1 MLKIILPVSLIA
13 SSFFMLNVSALTP
26 IPAKSKVSKKVSTLT
41 TTKVVTKKPIKTK
54 GKPSKEASSND
65 DSKAGNFGITAK
77 VSTLGLGL
85 DLTYGIMDKLNARFN
100 INGGSLSAD
109 GEQDGINYKGNLN
122 LQSIGGLLDFHPTG
136 GGFRL
141 SAGIFNNSNE
151 VDLDSSS
158 VNEDAKI
165 GDISYDI
172 SAAKVNTNVSF
183 KSSAPYLGIGWG
195 NAVDKKS
202 KFSINTDLG
211 VLFQGTPI
219 IKMKATGN
227 VIPKSGANT
236 GPSVDLEGSSLAA
249 QEFQRELLKEQ
260 EKLNNDS
267 NLEKLKLFP
276 VISLGLNYRF

>member
-1 MLKIILPVSLIA
+1 MLKTVLSISLIA
-13 SSFFMLNVSALTP
+13 PVFLMTSVSAVTP
-26 IPAKSKVSKKVSTLT
+26 QKAP
-41 TTKVVTKKPIKTK
+41 TKVVKKTLNKTLHK
-54 GKPSKEASSND
+54 TSKKKLLKKTTISAKKPSKEMKSN
-65 DSKAGNFGITAK
+65 AGNFGVTAK

-100 INGGSLSAD
+100 INGGGLSAD
-109 GEQDGINYKGNLN
+109 GEQDGINYDGRLN

-151 VDLDSSS
+151 VDLDSSGA
-158 VNEDAKI
+158 NEAAKI

-172 SAAKVNTNVSF
+172 SDAKVNTNVSF
-183 KSSAPYLGIGWG
+183 KSTAPYLGIGWG
-195 NAVDKKS
+195 NAADKNS
-202 KFSINTDLG
+202 KFSITTDLG

-227 VIPKSGANT
+227 VIPKSGAHT
-236 GPSVDLEGSSLAA
+236 GPAVDLEGSSPAA
-249 QEFQRELLKEQ
+249 LEFQDELLKEQ
-260 EKLNNDS
+260 EKLSNDS

-276 VISLGLNYRF
+276 VISLGMNYRF